1 MPLYY
6 IVLFCIALY
15 YYIPYRNYNDCI
27 LVGHGPCT
35 VLYYLVP
42 VVVVSWQAMVP
53 VLYCTI
59 LYCTVLY
66 CLVPVVVVSWQAM
79 VPASL
84 DVQSGQ
90 VEPGEGLVL
99 LLEQV
104 VRHLI
109 SNTT

>member
-84 DVQSGQ
+84 DVQSG
-90 VEPGEGLVL
+90 
-99 LLEQV
+99 
-104 VRHLI
+104 
-109 SNTT
+109 